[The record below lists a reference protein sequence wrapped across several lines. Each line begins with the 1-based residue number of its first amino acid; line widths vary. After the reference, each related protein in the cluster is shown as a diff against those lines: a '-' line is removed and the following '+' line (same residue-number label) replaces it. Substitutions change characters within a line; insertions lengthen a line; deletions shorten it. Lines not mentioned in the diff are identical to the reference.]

1 MNPFDKVTF
10 TDEDNVVY
18 GGIVIKV
25 DNTDCTVQVLGSDT
39 VVVKE
44 ESDLTKI
51 D

>member
-1 MNPFDKVTF
+1 MSPFDKVTF

-25 DNTDCTVQVLGSDT
+25 DGSNCTVQILGSDS
-39 VVVKE
+39 VVVKD

-51 D
+51 S

>member
-25 DNTDCTVQVLGSDT
+25 DNTDCTVQILGSDS
-39 VVVKE
+39 VVVKDE
-44 ESDLTKI
+44 IELTTI
-51 D
+51 S